1 MNVFNAI
8 GRVGGDAEVR
18 YTPEQTAVASWS
30 LAVNFGYGKSQ
41 NTVWL
46 NCSLFGKRA
55 ETLQQ
60 YIKKGSQIGVTGEI
74 NLREYKNKSGD
85 IKQSLDLVVSNVTLV
100 SNSSEPKEAAKANG
114 YQKQPESVDEL
125 EGDIPF

>member
-1 MNVFNAI
+1 
-8 GRVGGDAEVR
+8 
-18 YTPEQTAVASWS
+18 
-30 LAVNFGYGKSQ
+30 
-41 NTVWL
+41 
-46 NCSLFGKRA
+46 
-55 ETLQQ
+55 LQQ